1 MGPSL
6 SRKKV
11 KKQKIEEKVTLMK
24 ELVYTTV
31 TWVLYDLMLL
41 SDTSIYVI
49 VQLLL
54 VERWWSYN
62 QVAALR
68 WVIYPKNKI
77 KEE

>member
-1 MGPSL
+1 MILGPSL

-54 VERWWSYN
+54 VERW
-62 QVAALR
+62 
-68 WVIYPKNKI
+68 
-77 KEE
+77 

>member
-41 SDTSIYVI
+41 SDTSMYVI

-54 VERWWSYN
+54 VERW
-62 QVAALR
+62 
-68 WVIYPKNKI
+68 
-77 KEE
+77 

>member
-11 KKQKIEEKVTLMK
+11 KKQKIEEKVTFMK

-31 TWVLYDLMLL
+31 TWVFYDLMLL
-41 SDTSIYVI
+41 SDTSRYVI

-62 QVAALR
+62 QVAALC
-68 WVIYPKNKI
+68 
-77 KEE
+77 

>member
-11 KKQKIEEKVTLMK
+11 KKQKIEEKVPLMK

-41 SDTSIYVI
+41 SDTSMYVI

-54 VERWWSYN
+54 VERW
-62 QVAALR
+62 
-68 WVIYPKNKI
+68 
-77 KEE
+77 